1 LKERFEVL
9 QSKMDQLVNQL
20 EEEKLLRG
28 HFQSSNAELER
39 KIHQLT
45 IESGKQKE
53 LFETKNVQQDEEI
66 TQLKNKINKLAA
78 DKSIQPESSIYN
90 GEKTII
96 NQNEA
101 DYLSSR
107 QPPSSC
113 RQLSTI
119 GHYLDG
125 IYLVANPHTKK
136 IESVYCDFGSST
148 RKTKV

>member
-1 LKERFEVL
+1 
-9 QSKMDQLVNQL
+9 MDQLVNQL

-96 NQNEA
+96 NHNEA